1 MIFKKQTFDEVYEV
15 RGVFLEISK
24 AFDKVWQEGIG
35 FKLKQNGI
43 SRNLLK
49 FLSDFFKDK
58 KQRVVLYGQVSNWA
72 DVTAEFPQESIR
84 HSLLFLIYINDLLKL
99 IADGTSLYSITH
111 DISTSANEVNNDLAK
126 INNWA
131 FQWKMNLNQDSSKQ
145 AQEVIFS
152 CKSKKK

>member
-1 MIFKKQTFDEVYEV
+1 M
-15 RGVFLEISK
+15 
-24 AFDKVWQEGIG
+24 
-35 FKLKQNGI
+35 
-43 SRNLLK
+43 
-49 FLSDFFKDK
+49 
-58 KQRVVLYGQVSNWA
+58 YGQVSNWA

-99 IADGTSLYSITH
+99 IADGTSLYSVTH

-152 CKSKKK
+152 CKSKKKKSHLPLFFSHTQVSQSSSQKHLGIFDG